1 MRLLIKFPDQ
11 STSFTYGV
19 EYGRL
24 LEKIE
29 RGDKIVM
36 NNEFPVRIENVD
48 LLKETC
54 LKFGYVPLF
63 GKKYFDEWIE
73 FIGIKESTKN

>member
-1 MRLLIKFPDQ
+1 
-11 STSFTYGV
+11 
-19 EYGRL
+19 
-24 LEKIE
+24 
-29 RGDKIVM
+29 M

>member
-1 MRLLIKFPDQ
+1 MSMKLLVSFPDQ

-29 RGDKIVM
+29 RGD
-36 NNEFPVRIENVD
+36 NVITNSTQPIY
-48 LLKETC
+48 LSIGGT
-54 LKFGYVPLF
+54 GYNTVSDVLVCDNIINGF
-63 GKKYFDEWIE
+63 
-73 FIGIKESTKN
+73 STAGVY